1 MQQHSRSNHIDKN
14 VILMFLSVI
23 IISLGVVGYKVL
35 NQNPCEIVNFEIN
48 ASQYR
53 VGEIIRFKDF
63 TENVQQREW
72 LFGDDSE
79 PRYTEDPFHTFEKPG
94 TYDVRLIVNG
104 KCESEQEIVIKEKL
118 KIIDS
123 TRIANFT
130 IPNTIEVGQL
140 LKATDNTKKATSW
153 EWRFG
158 ETSEVNS
165 TFQNPTYVYETP
177 GLKLV
182 TLIVN
187 GDPDYSSQKKI
198 TVIEKQVVASVSTPN
213 NTGNNRSDFVK
224 NREKRESLIKY
235 DPGAANPK
243 VVEQPPVIEVAPEVP
258 KEAEVKKAPTIGRKA
273 FAEKVLDVGD
283 EKATANDFK
292 QYMCGNLLVTTMYK
306 GKKTTFLEFCEKIS
320 GKKRLK
326 IKKLEIFKNEKS
338 NCIEYISID

>member
-1 MQQHSRSNHIDKN
+1 M
-14 VILMFLSVI
+14 
-23 IISLGVVGYKVL
+23 
-35 NQNPCEIVNFEIN
+35 
-48 ASQYR
+48 
-53 VGEIIRFKDF
+53 
-63 TENVQQREW
+63 
-72 LFGDDSE
+72 
-79 PRYTEDPFHTFEKPG
+79 
-94 TYDVRLIVNG
+94 
-104 KCESEQEIVIKEKL
+104 
-118 KIIDS
+118 
-123 TRIANFT
+123 
-130 IPNTIEVGQL
+130 
-140 LKATDNTKKATSW
+140 
-153 EWRFG
+153 
-158 ETSEVNS
+158 NS
-165 TFQNPTYVYETP
+165 TFQNPTYTYETP

-258 KEAEVKKAPTIGRKA
+258 KEVEVKKAPTIGRKA